1 MATLRDIRNRITGVR
16 SIEKITSAMKMV
28 SSVKVRRAQ
37 KQAESARPF
46 YHKIEKMLISLVKSG
61 EVYDNPLFNA
71 PNEEVKKAIF
81 FVIAGDKGLC
91 GSFNSA
97 LFKYVIHCL
106 DKEFPEKFPN
116 AEVQLVLFG
125 NKAISYFKKKPYK
138 ILHTFPNV
146 FQPLDYSIVLESNES
161 VVKRFLN
168 SEIDIVKV
176 FYSRFVNMMKQEPT
190 RFQLLPFNLSH
201 NLSQSSLK
209 QEETPTGSPEYDDTI
224 VHSSLSDIHNGE
236 DTEKDIETTSFLPDY
251 IFEPDKNSIIDNLI
265 NQYINLNIWGPLL
278 ESNAAEQAA
287 RLFAMDKATQNAN
300 DLIKELELQF
310 NNARQEAI
318 TTEMLEIVGGAESL
332 KNY

>member
-1 MATLRDIRNRITGVR
+1 ML
-16 SIEKITSAMKMV
+16 V
-28 SSVKVRRAQ
+28 SLA
-37 KQAESARPF
+37 
-46 YHKIEKMLISLVKSG
+46 KSG
-61 EVYDNPLFNA
+61 EVYDNPLFKA
-71 PNEEVKKAIF
+71 PNEEVKKVIF

-97 LFKYVIHCL
+97 LFKYVTHCL
-106 DKEFPEKFPN
+106 DKEFPARYQNF
-116 AEVQLVLFG
+116 EVKLVLFG
-125 NKAISYFKKKPYK
+125 NKAIFHFKKKNYK

-176 FYSRFVNMMKQEPT
+176 FYSKFVNMMKQEPT

-201 NLSQSSLK
+201 NLHPNTHN
-209 QEETPTGSPEYDDTI
+209 QEDIDPHSPEYDDTI
-224 VHSSLSDIHNGE
+224 ISSSLSSISEEADSGTNI
-236 DTEKDIETTSFLPDY
+236 KKAFSPDY
-251 IFEPDKNSIIDNLI
+251 IFEPDKNTIINNLV

-300 DLIKELELQF
+300 DLIADLELQF
-310 NNARQEAI
+310 NNVRQEAI
-318 TTEMLEIVGGAESL
+318 TTEMLEIVGGAEAL
-332 KNY
+332 KSS